1 MTSAKHGPSGARI
14 LTSINLVMKFLQRR
28 LPNRRDIG
36 YAYGGVVFIV
46 YSWALRG
53 FFYQLSSLILYHALG
68 DILPILSYML
78 ALALLES
85 LVVLISLLALA
96 FILPSSW
103 LIEGFGYKAF
113 LAVIVAGA
121 AAVGLESYITRQ
133 LTNTFYLYAGLAAS
147 VAILL
152 GLVLLIERLP
162 PIKRMLV
169 GLLDRLSLFTYIY
182 VPLGILSL
190 LVVLIRNLG

>member
-1 MTSAKHGPSGARI
+1 
-14 LTSINLVMKFLQRR
+14 MKFLQSR
-28 LPNRRDIG
+28 LPNRRDVG
-36 YAYGGVVFIV
+36 SAYGGVVFIV

-85 LVVLISLLALA
+85 LIVLISLLALA
-96 FILPSSW
+96 FVLPRSW

-121 AAVGLESYITRQ
+121 AAVGLESYLTRQ
-133 LTNTFYLYAGLAAS
+133 LTNTFYLYAGLVAS

-169 GLLDRLSLFTYIY
+169 GLLDRLSLFIYIY

-190 LVVLIRNLG
+190 LVVVIRNLG